1 MRPFACSLVCIVL
14 SGVPVAASAQ
24 TRSEQPARTA
34 PPAPGQRPV
43 PESQRVRVTE
53 GTELLARLSPDGER
67 IAFIVV
73 GEVFVVPRRGGDAT
87 RLTRAAEEATVYQ
100 GLAWS
105 PDSRRLVVLHG
116 PRGLNVAADLID
128 VASGRE
134 RRLATRLHNDAA
146 WTPDGREVLLST
158 RDRDS
163 TVLVAYPADG
173 VGPTRRVQAARG
185 NLGYVAYS
193 PDGRHLTFGTP
204 TRELDLETG
213 QLRALVDSVPASTYA
228 TYSPDGRWVAFL
240 AERSGS
246 RQLWL
251 APRDGGAPRPLT
263 RDVEDIYDKPL
274 SWTPDGRQVLYTAAG
289 QLRLAALDGRPDEV
303 VPFAAEFTVARWTG
317 LRRPEMPLPGATR
330 RALGLVHPQ
339 LSPDGRTVVFGAI
352 GDLWLAD
359 VAGGPPRR
367 LTETAWA
374 DETFPRWSPDGRR
387 LVFAEDVLGRNRRLR
402 IVPLDTTPAGE
413 AASQE
418 GLQGADLTVSS
429 APDAPD
435 VLPAPPLLGQALAWS
450 PDGRRL
456 AYFAGDDVGWLDPAT
471 GERRVVAQATR
482 SYDHLIGWSAD
493 GAGILYTT
501 ARAAI
506 DSAGGIRATHT
517 VRRASA
523 SDSGRVAVWTV
534 PPAYAV
540 RSAWTPDLSRVAY
553 DSGGVGYHARYDA
566 DRGTG
571 GPATRIPDPAPRHF
585 SWSADGAKLL
595 YLTGSTL
602 RLLDVATGEA
612 RTLDVAPTYQVPP
625 APAPLLL
632 RGVRVIDGRGSA
644 PSAPMDVL
652 IADGRIARVTPAG
665 SATAPTGARVVD
677 GAGRML
683 LPGLFDAHTHQTDGR
698 PVSPG
703 YAYHGV
709 LAIRDVGT
717 GVEWMQA
724 QRERA
729 EAGAVL
735 APRIF
740 LSGGMLV
747 TDLGQG
753 YEPTLRDH
761 REVEVTDSAV
771 VAAHVA
777 SLAAVGSDVL
787 KFNIRDARLETT
799 TSHAAHALG
808 LPLTSHYLFASTF
821 AAGLEGKEHIGLY
834 AGTTVDWRQD
844 LVAMTRA
851 AGTCVTP
858 TLLVDAMLG
867 AGGRSAEFPLDST
880 YFEEPATQAF
890 TAPEALD
897 WPRSIFRT
905 APPPARVAAGTR
917 RILGGLRSVRRLHAA
932 GVPVMGGTD
941 AAIPGLDLH
950 LELELLV
957 RAGLT
962 PLEAIRAVTATPARC
977 LGVDHALGTIEV
989 GKLADLILVDGDPS
1003 RNIRDLRRIAL
1014 VVMGGQPYTREEIL
1028 AHARAGAASA
1038 ATAGR

>member
-1 MRPFACSLVCIVL
+1 MAT
-14 SGVPVAASAQ
+14 AAA
-24 TRSEQPARTA
+24 
-34 PPAPGQRPV
+34 GQQPV
-43 PESQRVRVTE
+43 PAFHRVRATE
-53 GTELLARLSPDGER
+53 GTELQARLSPDGER
-67 IAFIVV
+67 IAFIVM

-116 PRGLNVAADLID
+116 PRGLNVAADVID
-128 VASGRE
+128 VASRRG
-134 RRLATRLHNDAA
+134 RRLATRWHNDAA
-146 WTPDGREVLLST
+146 WAPDGGEILLST

-163 TVLVAYPADG
+163 TVLTAYPADG
-173 VGPTRRVQAARG
+173 AGPARRVHAARG

-193 PDGRHLTFGTP
+193 PDGRQLSFGTP
-204 TRELDLETG
+204 TRELDLTTG
-213 QLRALVDSVPASTYA
+213 QLRALADSVPASTYA
-228 TYSPDGRWVAFL
+228 AFSPDGRWVAFL
-240 AERSGS
+240 SEHAGS

-251 APRDGGAPRPLT
+251 APRGGGTPRPLT
-263 RDVEDIYDKPL
+263 RDVEDVYNAPL

-289 QLRLAALDGRPDEV
+289 QLRFAALDDRPDEV

-317 LRRPEMPLPGATR
+317 LRRLEVPAPGASR

-339 LSPDGRTVVFGAI
+339 LSPDGRTVVFGAL

-359 VAGGPPRR
+359 VAGGRPRR
-367 LTETAWA
+367 LTETPWA
-374 DETFPRWSPDGRR
+374 DETYPRWAPDGRHV
-387 LVFAEDVLGRNRRLR
+387 VFAEDVLGRNRRLR
-402 IVPLDTTPAGE
+402 IVAVDARTEEVP
-413 AASQE
+413 
-418 GLQGADLTVSS
+418 SS
-429 APDAPD
+429 AERSPTAL
-435 VLPAPPLLGQALAWS
+435 VAPPLLGQAVAWS

-456 AYFAGDDVGWLDPAT
+456 AYFAGDDIGWLDPIT
-471 GERRVVAQATR
+471 GERHVVAQATR
-482 SYDHLIGWSAD
+482 SYDHLIGWTPD
-493 GAGILYTT
+493 GTGILYTT

-506 DSAGGIRATHT
+506 DSAGGIRVTHT

-523 SDSGRVAVWTV
+523 ADSGQGSAWPV

-553 DSGGVGYHARYDA
+553 DSGGVGYHARHDA
-566 DRGTG
+566 GRGTG
-571 GPATRIPDPAPRHF
+571 GPPTRIPDPAPRHF
-585 SWSADGAKLL
+585 SWSADGRRLL

-602 RLLDVATGEA
+602 RLLDVATGA
-612 RTLDVAPTYQVPP
+612 PRTLDVAPAYEVPP
-625 APAPLLL
+625 APPPLLL
-632 RGVRVIDGRGSA
+632 RSVRVIDGRGNA
-644 PSAPMDVL
+644 PSAPADVL
-652 IADGRIARVTPAG
+652 IADGRIARVASAG
-665 SATAPTGARVVD
+665 SIAAPAGARVID
-677 GAGRML
+677 GLGRTL
-683 LPGLFDAHTHQTDGR
+683 LPGLLDAHTHHTEGG

-729 EAGAVL
+729 EMGGAF

-747 TDLGQG
+747 SDLGQG

-761 REVEVTDSAV
+761 REVAVTDSAA

-777 SLAAVGSDVL
+777 ALAAAGSDVL
-787 KFNIRDARLETT
+787 KFNIRDARLEASAART
-799 TSHAAHALG
+799 AHALG

-834 AGTTVDWRQD
+834 AGTTHDWRQD

-858 TLLVDAMLG
+858 TLLVTPAFDAQ
-867 AGGRSAEFPLDST
+867 GRSPEFPLDSS
-880 YFEEPATQAF
+880 YFAEPATLAF
-890 TAPEALD
+890 VSPEVLE
-897 WPRSIFRT
+897 WPRALFRT
-905 APPPARVAAGTR
+905 APPPARVAAATR
-917 RILGGLRSVRRLHAA
+917 RLLGGQRSVRRLHAA

-941 AAIPGLDLH
+941 TGIPGLDLH

-957 RAGLT
+957 KSGLT

-977 LGVDHALGTIEV
+977 LGVDHALGTIEA

-1003 RNIRDLRRIAL
+1003 RDIRDLRRVAL
-1014 VVMGGQPYTREEIL
+1014 VVMGGQAYTREEIL
-1028 AHARAGAASA
+1028 AQTRAGSASGSS
-1038 ATAGR
+1038 AGR